1 MPGPETLLPTLLAT
15 LAYLL
20 GSVPTAVLV
29 CRSMGLADPREQGS
43 RNPGTTNVLR
53 QGNRTAAV
61 LTLLGDVSKGAIA
74 VNLARYAE
82 LGSTQT
88 GLCALAV
95 LLGHI
100 YPLFGRMRGGKGV
113 ATTFGLCLALSP
125 PLGLI
130 ALGVWLLLA
139 AIGKTA
145 SLASVGTA
153 LVTPLATFMLLPE
166 QFAAISLICL
176 LLVLRHR
183 DNIRR
188 LLRGLEHRL

>member
-1 MPGPETLLPTLLAT
+1 MPGPETLLPTLLAA

-29 CRSMGLADPREQGS
+29 CRSMGLADPRELGS

-74 VNLARYAE
+74 VSLARYAE
-82 LGSTQT
+82 LSSMQT

-100 YPLFGRMRGGKGV
+100 APLFGRMRGGKGV

-130 ALGVWLLLA
+130 ALAVWLLLA

-153 LVTPLATFMLLPE
+153 LVTPLATFILLPE
-166 QFAAISLICL
+166 QFVAISLICL

-188 LLRGLEHRL
+188 LLRGVEHRL

>member
-1 MPGPETLLPTLLAT
+1 MPEPDTLFPLLIAAI
-15 LAYLL
+15 AYLL

-29 CRSMGLADPREQGS
+29 CHAMGLADPRRLGS
-43 RNPGTTNVLR
+43 GNPGTTNVLR

-61 LTLLGDVSKGAIA
+61 LTLMGDVAKGALA
-74 VNLARYAE
+74 VSLALRTG
-82 LGSTQT
+82 LTPNQT

-100 YPLFGRMRGGKGV
+100 FPLLGYIRGGKGV

-125 PLGLI
+125 PLGLLV
-130 ALGVWLLLA
+130 LGAWLLLA

-153 LVTPLATFMLLPE
+153 LVTPLATYLLLPE
-166 QFAAISLICL
+166 QLTAISLICL
-176 LLVLRHR
+176 LLIVRHC
-183 DNIRR
+183 DNIAR
-188 LLRGLEHRL
+188 LLRGVEPRL

>member
-1 MPGPETLLPTLLAT
+1 MPLLIAVA
-15 LAYLL
+15 AYLL

-29 CRSMGLADPREQGS
+29 CHAMGLADPRRLGS
-43 RNPGTTNVLR
+43 GNPGTTNVLR

-61 LTLLGDVSKGAIA
+61 LTLLGDVAKGA
-74 VNLARYAE
+74 LAISLAQRAG
-82 LGSTQT
+82 LSPNQT
-88 GLCALAV
+88 GACAVAV

-100 YPLFGRMRGGKGV
+100 FPLLGYMRGGKGV

-125 PLGLI
+125 PVGLL
-130 ALGVWLLLA
+130 ALGTWLLLA

-153 LVTPLATFMLLPE
+153 LVTPLATYLLLPE
-166 QFAAISLICL
+166 QQLAISLICL

-183 DNIRR
+183 DNISR
-188 LLRGLEHRL
+188 LLRGVEPRL

>member
-1 MPGPETLLPTLLAT
+1 MPGPDTFFPVLIAAF
-15 LAYLL
+15 AYLL

-29 CRSMGLADPREQGS
+29 CRAMGLADPRRLGS
-43 RNPGTTNVLR
+43 GNPGTTNVLR

-61 LTLLGDVSKGAIA
+61 LTLLGDIAKGALA
-74 VNLARYAE
+74 VSLARHAG
-82 LGSTQT
+82 LDPNQT

-95 LLGHI
+95 LLGHV
-100 YPLFGRMRGGKGV
+100 YPLFGYMRGGKGV

-125 PLGLI
+125 PLGLV

-153 LVTPLATFMLLPE
+153 LITPLASYMLLPE
-166 QFAAISLICL
+166 QLLTLSLASL

-183 DNIRR
+183 DNISR
-188 LLRGLEHRL
+188 LLRGVEPRL